1 MKKGNNWFVFAEED
15 IKMAELA
22 FKEKIYNQVCFH
34 SQQGVEKILKGYL
47 ESKNKLSPKTHK
59 LTDIASLIK
68 NTELKNLKNEI
79 ILLDRFYIP
88 TRYPDAIPGSLP
100 EGLPTEK
107 DAIEALRI
115 AKKVMK
121 LIKNLVKRKGDT

>member
-15 IKMAELA
+15 LKMAELA

-34 SQQGVEKILKGYL
+34 SQQAVEKMLKGYL
-47 ESKNKLSPKTHK
+47 EIKNKLPPRTHK
-59 LTDIASLIK
+59 LVDIISLIK
-68 NTELKNLKNEI
+68 DIELKNLKDEI

-100 EGLPTEK
+100 EELPVEK

-115 AKKVMK
+115 AKKAMK
-121 LIKNLVKRKGDT
+121 LIKKLVKRR